1 MSFVVGDFFLY
12 SVIVVVII
20 IFIILINFL
29 YFCIF
34 EFNILVINFLIW
46 FKCFIFLLNKVVK
59 MVGFCLRNFFNML
72 YVEFYFV
79 L

>member
-20 IFIILINFL
+20 IFIILINL

-34 EFNILVINFLIW
+34 EFNILVIIFFFW
-46 FKCFIFLLNKVVK
+46 FKCFIFLLSKVVK